1 MNLRLRDAAEA
12 DIGDAH
18 AWYRERGHELG
29 DQFLQALDECLE
41 SIRRNPLVYPAVH
54 GEIRRALLRKFPY
67 CVFHIVAESDIVV
80 LGCLHGHRDPRIWRG
95 RRDA

>member
-1 MNLRLRDAAEA
+1 VSLRLRDAAEA

-29 DQFLQALDECLE
+29 DQFLAAVDQCLE
-41 SIRRNPLVYPAVH
+41 SIESNPLTFPAVH
-54 GEIRRALLRKFPY
+54 REIRRALLRKFPY
-67 CVFHIVAESDIVV
+67 CVFYIVEGPDVVV
-80 LGCLHGHRDPRIWRG
+80 LACLHGHRDPRVWQG

>member
-18 AWYRERGHELG
+18 AWYRERGHDLG
-29 DQFLQALDECLE
+29 DQFLAALDQCLE
-41 SIRRNPLVYPAVH
+41 SIQRNPLAFAAVH
-54 GEIRRALLRKFPY
+54 GEIRRALLRKFP
-67 CVFHIVAESDIVV
+67 CVFCLVSESEVVV
-80 LGCLHGHRDPRIWRG
+80 LGCLHGHRDPKVWRG

>member
-18 AWYRERGHELG
+18 AWYRERGHDLG
-29 DQFLQALDECLE
+29 DQFLQALDQCFE
-41 SIRRNPLVYPAVH
+41 SIQRNPLAFPTVH
-54 GEIRRALLRKFPY
+54 GDIRRALLRKFPY
-67 CVFHIVAESDIVV
+67 CVFYIMGESELVV
-80 LGCLHGHRDPRIWRG
+80 LGCLHGHRDPKVWHS